1 MTKQTLQIGV
11 QLALMTLF
19 VPPIAAQAMP
29 LTNLEAPGPPTQ
41 LTMVTQMTDEV
52 APYGEVLTWR
62 YATPAKPKKRKG

>member
-29 LTNLEAPGPPTQ
+29 LTNLEAPGPTQ

-52 APYGEVLTWR
+52 APYGEVPTWR

>member
-1 MTKQTLQIGV
+1 MTRRTLQIGV

-29 LTNLEAPGPPTQ
+29 LTNPEAPGPTQ

-52 APYGEVLTWR
+52 APYGEVPTWR